1 MLIDTHIHLD
11 SYSDDD
17 IPDILQRSKDVNVKA
32 VISAGTT
39 VVSSTRCVELAS
51 KFPEVFSGVGV
62 HPMDL
67 VHSLDEGAYN
77 SLRELISSSERVL
90 VMSEIGLDY
99 LEGMP
104 DREWQFSAFR
114 NQIGI
119 AREFGLPIVFHSRES
134 NEDCF
139 RVLKEEK
146 AYEVGGVM
154 HYFQGTYEDAQKAID
169 MGFYVSIARPIF
181 RLQHLRDV
189 LVNIP
194 INHLVVETDSAPQ
207 PFKKNRDNWTEP
219 RHLRSIVREIA
230 SLKDLEEVEVE
241 QNLLNNM
248 KTLLFNKWDVILPAL
263 ESEKLS

>member
-1 MLIDTHIHLD
+1 MLIDTHVHLD
-11 SYSDDD
+11 SYSDEE
-17 IPDILQRSKDVNVKA
+17 IGGILQRGREVNVKA

-39 VVSSTRCVELAS
+39 VQSSERCVQLTD

-67 VHSLDEGAYN
+67 PLPLDEGDYA
-77 SLRELISSSERVL
+77 SIRGLISSNKRVI

-99 LEGMP
+99 LDGMP
-104 DREWQFSAFR
+104 NREWQFSAFR

-154 HYFQGTYEDAQKAID
+154 HYFQSTYEDAKKAID
-169 MGFYVSIARPIF
+169 MGFYLSIARPVF
-181 RLQHLRDV
+181 RLKHLRQV
-189 LVNIP
+189 LVDIP
-194 INHLVVETDSAPQ
+194 VNNLVVETDSAPQ
-207 PFKKNRDNWTEP
+207 PFKAKRENWTEP

-230 SLKDLEEVEVE
+230 VLKDLEEAYVEKKI
-241 QNLLNNM
+241 LNNM
-248 KTLLFNKWDVILPAL
+248 KALLLDKWDVISPAL
-263 ESEKLS
+263 GSDV